1 MISGAGASWDR
12 RDLSG
17 AVGMTT
23 GSRMPVARAVLNG
36 RCFWCLVDTGSERTL
51 VSSRVVAGHNLRP
64 GRTLL
69 TANGKT
75 THVEGRCRI
84 VVGLKGHCF

>member
-23 GSRMPVARAVLNG
+23 GSRMPIAWAVLNG
-36 RCFWCLVDTGSERTL
+36 HCLWCLVDT
-51 VSSRVVAGHNLRP
+51 
-64 GRTLL
+64 
-69 TANGKT
+69 
-75 THVEGRCRI
+75 
-84 VVGLKGHCF
+84 